1 MYCKNCYKMIDDDTD
16 FCPHCG
22 QNQKVKVKKKGVA
35 RKVIG
40 ITIAVIGF
48 IGFLGAFF
56 DALGGSE
63 PVKIGEVYQTDRT
76 VSKSSTFT
84 VGDVVELNNIQVT
97 LASVKESTGGQFFSP
112 DAGNVFLICEFNIE
126 NNSSSD
132 VAVSSLMCFET
143 YIDDYSVNMDIS
155 ATTSSN
161 KNQLDGMVAA
171 GKKMNGVIGYQA
183 PSNWSEIEIRF
194 TPDFWAN
201 QNIIFTYS
209 RFK

>member
-1 MYCKNCYKMIDDDTD
+1 MYCKNCCKIIEDDCT

-22 QNQKVKVKKKGVA
+22 QNQQGNVKKKNGTG
-35 RKVIG
+35 RKVFG
-40 ITIAVIGF
+40 IILCVFGVFMVIG
-48 IGFLGAFF
+48 
-56 DALGGSE
+56 ALGS
-63 PVKIGEVYQTDRT
+63 T
-76 VSKSSTFT
+76 VNNEQRKVGTSDIYIEDAAPTEEKFE
-84 VGDVVELNNIQVT
+84 VGDIVELNSIQVT
-97 LASVKESTGGQFFSP
+97 LKSVKESTGGQFFYP

-143 YIDDYSVNMDIS
+143 YIDDYAVNMDLY
-155 ATTSSN
+155 ATTSSG
-161 KNQLDGMVAA
+161 KNQLDGTVAS

-201 QNIIFTYS
+201 SDIIFTY
-209 RFK
+209 KK

>member
-1 MYCKNCYKMIDDDTD
+1 MIDDDTD

-22 QNQKVKVKKKGVA
+22 QNQNGKVKKKDAA

-48 IGFLGAFF
+48 MGFFGAFSG
-56 DALGGSE
+56 ALDGGE
-63 PVKIGEVYQTDRT
+63 PEKIGEVYQTDGT
-76 VSKSSTFT
+76 VSQSSTFT

-97 LASVKESTGGQFFSP
+97 LNSVKESTGGQFFFP

-143 YIDDYSVNMDIS
+143 YIDDYAVNMDIS

-201 QNIIFTYS
+201 QDIIFTYS
-209 RFK
+209 RFE